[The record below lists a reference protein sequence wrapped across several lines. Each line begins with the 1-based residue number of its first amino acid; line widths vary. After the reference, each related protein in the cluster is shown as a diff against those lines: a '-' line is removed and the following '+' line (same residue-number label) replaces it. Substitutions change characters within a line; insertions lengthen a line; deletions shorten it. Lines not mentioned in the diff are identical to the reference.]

1 MTDSGTAETG
11 DHCDIAIIG
20 GGASG
25 MAAALYAHE
34 YLVQKAYKEYSISL
48 FERNDRLG
56 KKLLA
61 TGNGRC
67 NLSNLDKSL
76 NRYHGCDIHFAQS
89 ALSLFS
95 PERIIEIFEEM
106 GVLCTVEED
115 QKIYPASLH
124 ASSVLDALRLALD
137 EKGIRQYT
145 KTMIKSL
152 SRAGNQF
159 VLHASS
165 GKTYTASA
173 AIVATGGMCAP
184 ATGSDGNGY
193 KLLTSFS
200 HELVAPVPS
209 IVQLTTDTRFAKPLS
224 GNKIHGNVSLYID
237 DQLIRK
243 EGGEILFTDYGISGP
258 PVLQLS
264 GYVSRA
270 LYEGRNR
277 GRLPKITVELDF
289 LPGHTLDEVI
299 TLLNNR
305 KDAFRQRT
313 LEEYL
318 TGLFQRRLAYG
329 LLKASIEK
337 QLSAPVAQ
345 LTDEEIGSLAHSCKA
360 LLVAVSGTMSFAN
373 AQTTAGGIRTSDFEA
388 ATMESNKCN
397 GLFACG
403 EILDI
408 DGDCG
413 GFNLQWAWA
422 SGFLAGSSAAAYL
435 AGI

>member
-1 MTDSGTAETG
+1 MTDSGTAKTS

-34 YLVQKAYKEYSISL
+34 HFVQQTHRECSISL

-67 NLSNLDKSL
+67 NLTNLNKSL
-76 NRYHGCDIHFAQS
+76 HRYHGSNINFAQN
-89 ALSLFS
+89 ALTLFS
-95 PERIIEIFEEM
+95 PEKIIAIFEEM
-106 GVLCTVEED
+106 GVLCTVEEG

-137 EKGIRQYT
+137 EKGIRQYK

-152 SRAGNQF
+152 SKVGNQF

-165 GKTYTASA
+165 EKTYTASA

-184 ATGSDGNGY
+184 ATGSDGSGY

-200 HELVAPVPS
+200 HELVEPVPS
-209 IVQLTTDTRFAKPLS
+209 IVQLTTDTRFVKPLS
-224 GNKIHGNVSLYID
+224 GNKIPGRVSLYID
-237 DQLIRK
+237 SQLIRK
-243 EGGEILFTDYGISGP
+243 EEGEILFTDYGISGP

-270 LYEGRNR
+270 LHEGKNR
-277 GRLPKITVELDF
+277 GELPKITVELDF
-289 LPGHTLDEVI
+289 LPSHSLDEVI
-299 TLLNNR
+299 ALLNNR
-305 KDAFRQRT
+305 RNAFRHRT

-318 TGLFQRRLAYG
+318 TGLFQRRLSYG
-329 LLKASIEK
+329 LLKASIGK
-337 QLSAPVAQ
+337 QLSATVAQ
-345 LTDEEIGSLAHSCKA
+345 LTDEEIVSLAHACKA
-360 LLVAVSGTMSFAN
+360 LLVLVSGTKSFAN

-388 ATMESNKCN
+388 ATMESNKCK

-422 SGFLAGSSAAAYL
+422 SGFLAGSSAATYL

>member
-1 MTDSGTAETG
+1 MLDPGTAITE
-11 DHCDIAIIG
+11 DHCEIAIIG

-25 MAAALYAHE
+25 MAAALSAHE
-34 YLVQKAYKEYSISL
+34 YFVQKGHREHSIAL
-48 FERNDRLG
+48 FERNDRFG

-67 NLSNLDKSL
+67 NLTNLDKSL
-76 NRYHGCDIHFAQS
+76 NRYHGCNIIFAQN

-95 PERIIEIFEEM
+95 PERIIAIFKEM

-115 QKIYPASLH
+115 QKVYPASLH

-137 EKGIRQYT
+137 ENGIRQYT

-152 SRAGNQF
+152 SKVGNQF
-159 VLHASS
+159 VLHASN
-165 GKTYTASA
+165 GKAYTAST
-173 AIVATGGMCAP
+173 AIIATGGMCAP

-193 KLLTSFS
+193 KLLTAFS
-200 HELVAPVPS
+200 HEIVEPVPS
-209 IVQLTTDTRFAKPLS
+209 IVQLTTDTRFVKPLS
-224 GNKIHGNVSLYID
+224 GNKIHGSVSLYID
-237 DQLIRK
+237 NQLIRK

-270 LYEGRNR
+270 LHDGRNS

-289 LPGHTLDEVI
+289 LPGHTLDEVT
-299 TLLNNR
+299 TLLNKR
-305 KDAFRQRT
+305 KDAFCQRT

-318 TGLFQRRLAYG
+318 TGLFQRRLSYG

-345 LTDEEIGSLAHSCKA
+345 LTDKEIGSLARACKG

-388 ATMESNKCN
+388 STMGSNKCG

-403 EILDI
+403 EVLDI